1 MWVGGGQ
8 WLSGGQSLGGRL
20 LAERCGHP
28 LLQTLLTRIAAQEA
42 RHYSF
47 YLLQAE
53 WRLAASPLARFALR
67 RVLESAWTPVGIGDG
82 YKSPDEF
89 ARVLRFLADGEDGER
104 MIDRMDRRFAALPGF
119 EDLSIYRRAAEAA

>member
-1 MWVGGGQ
+1 MAPRGE
-8 WLSGGQSLGGRL
+8 SG
-20 LAERCGHP
+20 
-28 LLQTLLTRIAAQEA
+28 
-42 RHYSF
+42 
-47 YLLQAE
+47 
-53 WRLAASPLARFALR
+53 WRGSRRR

-119 EDLSIYRRAAEAA
+119 EELSIYRRAAEAA